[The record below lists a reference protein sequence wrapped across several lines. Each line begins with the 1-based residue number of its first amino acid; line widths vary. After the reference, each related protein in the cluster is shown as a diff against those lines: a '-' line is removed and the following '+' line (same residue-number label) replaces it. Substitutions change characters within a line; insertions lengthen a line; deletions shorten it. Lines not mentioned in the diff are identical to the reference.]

1 MTIVAKN
8 IIVELNKGEK
18 LNGDYYEIWSM
29 KIQYILE
36 EKKALEVLNMFM
48 DEPEHG
54 NTTQHRWDREAY
66 ET

>member
-48 DEPEHG
+48 DEPEQG
-54 NTTQHRWDREAY
+54 NTTQHRWDREPY